1 MKLKIVILL
10 FTFSIIKI
18 FATAQAPD
26 GIIINDK
33 EYSLLNNPLEKYF
46 KDHPEYHPVYG
57 PHLAMFKRYR
67 TEAIPLPFSTGNYCG
82 YIATFKLENNNLVLA
97 DLEIQNINSTK
108 RNYISVYKQL
118 FKNKKV
124 VLNYSGV
131 LVIPD
136 GKLVEF
142 SNFSYSSLYDR
153 YKLITIKNDT
163 VVKEKALDKDEFVK
177 FKLNRFEEY
186 KKTDTYKTALKE
198 FIRDWENDKK
208 TELSENNTKKM
219 SKKEIEALQ
228 KEYAQPPSED
238 YMDMFFLMNKKLDFV
253 IVDY

>member
-18 FATAQAPD
+18 FPTAQAPD
-26 GIIINDK
+26 RIIINDK

-67 TEAIPLPFSTGNYCG
+67 TEAIPLPFSTGNYRG

-97 DLEIQNINSTK
+97 DLKIQNINSTK

-186 KKTDTYKTALKE
+186 KKQIPIK
-198 FIRDWENDKK
+198 RH
-208 TELSENNTKKM
+208 
-219 SKKEIEALQ
+219 
-228 KEYAQPPSED
+228 
-238 YMDMFFLMNKKLDFV
+238 
-253 IVDY
+253 

>member
-1 MKLKIVILL
+1 M
-10 FTFSIIKI
+10 
-18 FATAQAPD
+18 
-26 GIIINDK
+26 
-33 EYSLLNNPLEKYF
+33 
-46 KDHPEYHPVYG
+46 
-57 PHLAMFKRYR
+57 
-67 TEAIPLPFSTGNYCG
+67 
-82 YIATFKLENNNLVLA
+82 
-97 DLEIQNINSTK
+97 
-108 RNYISVYKQL
+108 YKQL